1 MYPLGRATYEGT
13 KISGII
19 SQFEMEQLIHEP
31 TYITEKRCFCK
42 DLIFTFQPNMVV
54 KSGVHS
60 FLHRNCD
67 HRIANSVCT
76 IQSQSSLLTSIMGVR
91 YFQKSNVDHIGNTA
105 NVFQWKESFQNM
117 NINDVVHIFTRTATS
132 IFNNFIPHEII
143 TCDYRDQFWLMIQ

>member
-1 MYPLGRATYEGT
+1 
-13 KISGII
+13 
-19 SQFEMEQLIHEP
+19 
-31 TYITEKRCFCK
+31 
-42 DLIFTFQPNMVV
+42 MVV

-67 HRIANSVCT
+67 HQIANSVCT
-76 IQSQSSLLTSIMGVR
+76 IQSQSNLPTSIMGVR

-143 TCDYRDQFWLMIQ
+143 TCDYRDQFWIDDSIRAMYKTRNTGTGNGMRETREIGGMLYSGECSQTKALFF